1 MIATSYRNIPTD
13 FIKSSQWVELNV
25 RHFINILTVTRP
37 AGGRHTKL
45 CWLAQQNITEMQIT
59 KETNNKR
66 ELKEKENPI

>member
-1 MIATSYRNIPTD
+1 
-13 FIKSSQWVELNV
+13 VELNV